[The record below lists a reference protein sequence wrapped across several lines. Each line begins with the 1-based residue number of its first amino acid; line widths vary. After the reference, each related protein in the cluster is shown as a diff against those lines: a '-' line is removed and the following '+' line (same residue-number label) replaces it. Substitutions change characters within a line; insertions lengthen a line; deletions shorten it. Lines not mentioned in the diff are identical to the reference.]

1 MRPDVLTEKS
11 YQSHQ
16 TAQHAYDPL
25 LANYSTLTSLIEKRC
40 ELSKNA
46 PFLIYRDGDTRREW
60 SYGDFYT
67 EVLKYAYFMQEHLG
81 LKSGDRVAVAA
92 HNHDQAVFTAF
103 ACWLMGYAYVPLNMT
118 ESEERINFV
127 IENSECKALFA
138 LKEYTEK
145 LAHVKDMLPRIQ
157 HFIQIS
163 GAKSSGWERFSD
175 KKYKNDYN
183 PLVDVNR
190 ETESL
195 VVFTSGTTGKPKGV
209 VLDHGN
215 LLADAHAIAEWF
227 KFDATDRA
235 MTILP
240 IHHVNGLILTLLTVF
255 YSGGSTVL
263 NRKFSA
269 SNYFNVL
276 QEERCTFG
284 SVVPTILSFLGET
297 YESFNKPESL
307 KDYFLICG
315 AGPLTVE
322 LSQRFMEKFGIKIQ
336 HGYGLSETV
345 VYSCYLPKDLS
356 ESEYQEMMYEHG
368 FPSIGCAI
376 GCNEMAI
383 HDEEGNALAENERG
397 EIVIRGQNIMQGY
410 FKRPEANAEAFEFG
424 WFRSGDEGFY
434 LTDNRGRQ
442 FFFITGRLKELIIR
456 GGVNYA
462 PLEIDE
468 ILSGIKG
475 VRIGLAVGFENNFYG
490 EEVGAFIVKEEG
502 ASISAE
508 DILSICSENMPRG
521 KCPKVVVFGK
531 EAPVTA
537 TGKYQ
542 RNKLK
547 HLFIDHKDTQFT

>member
-1 MRPDVLTEKS
+1 MRPAVLTELS
-11 YQSHQ
+11 YQAHQ
-16 TAQHAYDPL
+16 TGDAGYVPL
-25 LANYSTLTSLIEKRC
+25 LSKYHSLTEMIKERVA
-40 ELSKNA
+40 LSSEDT
-46 PFLIYRDGDTRREW
+46 FLIYRDGEKRREW
-60 SYGDFYT
+60 SYQGFYN
-67 EVLKYAYFMQEHLG
+67 EVLKRAHYMSESLG
-81 LKSGDRVAVAA
+81 LSPGSRVAVAA
-92 HNHDQAVFTAF
+92 HNHDETVFLAF
-103 ACWLMGYAYVPLNMT
+103 ACWLMGYVYVPLNMT
-118 ESEERINFV
+118 ESEERIQFV
-127 IENSECKALFA
+127 TENAECSVVFA
-138 LKEYTEK
+138 LKDYTSFFDK
-145 LAHVKDMLPRIQ
+145 LKPLLPDVK
-157 HFIQIS
+157 HFIQMS
-163 GAKSSGWERFSD
+163 GEAAQGWESFTEGD
-175 KKYKNDYN
+175 IGHWQPK
-183 PLVDVNR
+183 LVPER
-190 ETESL
+190 ESESL
-195 VVFTSGTTGKPKGV
+195 IVFTSGTTGKPKGV

-215 LLADAHAIAEWF
+215 LLADAHAITEWF
-227 KFDATDRA
+227 NFSPSDRA

-255 YSGGSTVL
+255 YFGGSTVL

-269 SNYFNVL
+269 SNYFKVL
-276 QEERCTFG
+276 EEEKCTFG

-297 YESFNKPESL
+297 YDTFSKPESM

-322 LSQRFMEKFGIKIQ
+322 LAHRFMDKFNIKIQ

-356 ESEYQEMMYEHG
+356 DDEYQEMMHDHG

-376 GCNEMAI
+376 GCNEMDI
-383 HDEEGNALAENERG
+383 HDEEGRSLAEGERG

-434 LTDNRGRQ
+434 LVDKKGRK

-468 ILSGIKG
+468 VISSIEG

-490 EEVGAFIVKEEG
+490 EEVGAYVVKEEG
-502 ASISAE
+502 ASLCE
-508 DILSICSENMPRG
+508 EEVLKICSENMPRG
-521 KCPKVVVFGK
+521 KCPKVVIFGE

-547 HLFIDHKDTQFT
+547 PLFTEYKDIQFT